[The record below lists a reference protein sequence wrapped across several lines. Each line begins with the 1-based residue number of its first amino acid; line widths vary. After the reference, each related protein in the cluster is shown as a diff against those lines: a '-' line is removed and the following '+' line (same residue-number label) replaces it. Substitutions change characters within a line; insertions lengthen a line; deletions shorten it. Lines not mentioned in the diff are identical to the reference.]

1 MRQFQKF
8 LTYRF
13 RISDRNFKIFFWG
26 LFGTTLLTYINA
38 VFVFLPAS
46 ILGFNWSGIAW
57 ITALLV
63 CIILLPKA
71 KPSSFPLGF
80 WLPWIAYM
88 LFYIFVDFSIAGLQ
102 LTLQYLL
109 PLLMG
114 YLAATYRYS
123 INSLLWVLQGLSKTT
138 ALVFALAMFYKLVFG
153 YSSHMA
159 ATPMFLLVLASISLG
174 FYFFTQKNK
183 YLIVFGLLF
192 LMPFLNV
199 TRMALLVFGITF
211 IAHFANKRLS
221 SKIGGAFLGALLLL
235 GVVSSKG
242 FQEKTFYGGSGE
254 LSDLSVNYY
263 ESDKFNSN
271 GRKSWKDAL
280 APGLEAAPLFGN
292 GPRADAP
299 LLGKVMGK
307 EIGEAHNDYM
317 SIRFNYGYV
326 GLGLLLLG
334 FGTSFLK
341 MYRMSQTNKNKV
353 FQLLVLTNMTLFIGF
368 LLFMYSDNILK
379 YTIWFPNYFFVL
391 MGICF
396 SIYKKGFEL
405 DGRI

>member
-8 LTYRF
+8 LNYRF
-13 RISDRNFKIFFWG
+13 RISDHNFKIFFWG

-38 VFVFLPAS
+38 IFVFLPAS
-46 ILGFNWSGIAW
+46 IFGFNWSGIAW

-71 KPSSFPLGF
+71 KPSSFPQGF
-80 WLPWIAYM
+80 WLPWMVYM

-114 YLAATYRYS
+114 YLAATFRYS

-138 ALVFALAMFYKLVFG
+138 VLIFVLAMFYKLVFG

-221 SKIGGAFLGALLLL
+221 SKIGAAFLGGLLLL

-242 FQEKTFYGGSGE
+242 FKEKTFYE
-254 LSDLSVNYY
+254 
-263 ESDKFNSN
+263 
-271 GRKSWKDAL
+271 
-280 APGLEAAPLFGN
+280 
-292 GPRADAP
+292 
-299 LLGKVMGK
+299 
-307 EIGEAHNDYM
+307 
-317 SIRFNYGYV
+317 
-326 GLGLLLLG
+326 
-334 FGTSFLK
+334 
-341 MYRMSQTNKNKV
+341 
-353 FQLLVLTNMTLFIGF
+353 
-368 LLFMYSDNILK
+368 
-379 YTIWFPNYFFVL
+379 
-391 MGICF
+391 
-396 SIYKKGFEL
+396 
-405 DGRI
+405 